1 MPDDLPPLFGR
12 DGDLGVGYVP
22 PRLPP
27 SNQPAEQALLGAIL
41 ANNKA
46 YDRVAGFLN
55 PDHFSDPINGKIYEA
70 IARRLA
76 TGNIADP
83 ITLNAE
89 FARAGTLDD
98 VGGTAYLTGLL
109 TAMVGIINAGD
120 YGRVVLDTWM
130 RRELIDIGGFM
141 VDEAYGNGRID
152 ATKIAMDAVSM
163 MDSVVAG
170 SGPLLE
176 RSTTLDSAMD
186 LALQAMQTKSPT
198 GASTGFKCFNQR
210 LGGLEPGLVYVLAGR
225 PGMGKSALGHKI
237 CLSVAKK
244 MRERGE
250 RSSVLEL
257 SLEMS
262 AMQLAR
268 RALAIEARVNIGKI
282 KSGVIDNDE
291 AASLVAARQTLA
303 GLPLTID
310 DAGGQT
316 PRMITAKAREIKR
329 KNGLGLVM
337 VDHLNLTR
345 PDGNDASHG
354 PTHVIE
360 RASGQMLQ
368 LAKDLNVPVLLLTQ
382 LNRGPEGRE
391 DKRPNLSDLR
401 QSGAIEQDA
410 YAIGFVYRAEYYGS
424 SAPERKDGETEASF
438 VERINSWGAQR
449 TSIRGRAEVIW
460 AKVRDGEP
468 GPDSLMFDAETT
480 NFYEEWVGP
489 DDV

>member
-27 SNQPAEQALLGAIL
+27 SNQPAEQALLGALL
-41 ANNKA
+41 ANNRA
-46 YDRVAGFLN
+46 YDRVAGFLK
-55 PDHFSDPINGKIYEA
+55 PEHFSDPINGRIYEA

-89 FARAGTLDD
+89 FAQAGILDD

-152 ATKIAMDAVSM
+152 ATRIAMDAASL
-163 MDSVVAG
+163 MDAAMSG
-170 SGPLLE
+170 SGALLE
-176 RSTTLDSAMD
+176 RSTTLDAAMD
-186 LALQAMQTKSPT
+186 IAITAMEEKRVA
-198 GASTGFKCFNQR
+198 GISTGFKCLDRR

-225 PGMGKSALGHKI
+225 PGQGKSALGHKV
-237 CLSVAKK
+237 CLNAA
-244 MRERGE
+244 
-250 RSSVLEL
+250 RSGVSVLEL

-268 RALAIEARVNIGKI
+268 RALATESRVPLGLIRSGIVSGEEASRI
-282 KSGVIDNDE
+282 
-291 AASLVAARQTLA
+291 LQARMDLR

-316 PRMITAKAREIKR
+316 PRMIMAKARDIKR

-337 VDHLNLTR
+337 IDHLNLTR
-345 PDGNDASHG
+345 PDGDDAKHG
-354 PTHVIE
+354 PTHIIE

-368 LAKDLNVPVLLLTQ
+368 LAKDLNVPVLLLAQ
-382 LNRGPEGRE
+382 LNRGVEGRD
-391 DKRPNLSDLR
+391 DKRPGLGDLR

-410 YAIGFVYRAEYYGS
+410 YAVGFVYRPEYYG
-424 SAPERKDGETEASF
+424 ANPPDRKDGESDASID
-438 VERINSWGAQR
+438 ERTNNWRGQR
-449 TSIRGRAEVIW
+449 ERIRGRAEVIW
-460 AKVRDGEP
+460 QKVRDGAP
-468 GPDSLMFDAETT
+468 GTDNLMFREETT
-480 NFYEEWVGP
+480 EFYEEWVGP